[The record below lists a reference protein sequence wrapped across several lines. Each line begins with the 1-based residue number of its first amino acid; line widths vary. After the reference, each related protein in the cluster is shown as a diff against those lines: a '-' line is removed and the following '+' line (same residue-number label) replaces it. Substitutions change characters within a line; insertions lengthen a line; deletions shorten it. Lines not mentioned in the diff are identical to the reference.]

1 MIDQADQQLTLRQV
15 LLGRHAEHDLR
26 STAEESG
33 ATGAIDDE
41 LTAIPPGLRVAARDQ
56 VLTLVADILDQRLVD
71 LVVRGWRTWERLEQA
86 ARRTLETPAA
96 TDLVELLDHEVTS
109 THRPRVE
116 VRFDGQQI
124 AEIEVDLEAAI
135 QLHAVTAVLAA
146 GRLTAIRSGRADV
159 SAELA
164 IQGVKVMTATRS
176 LELPIEIPLGDGIV
190 LASAPDVVTVP
201 HPDDAPATTGPVE
214 GAG

>member
-1 MIDQADQQLTLRQV
+1 MIDQADEQLTLRQI
-15 LLGRHAEHDLR
+15 LLGRHREHDLR
-26 STAEESG
+26 SAAEETG
-33 ATGAIDDE
+33 ATGAIDDG

-56 VLTLVADILDQRLVD
+56 LLNLVADILDQRLVD
-71 LVVRGWRTWERLEQA
+71 LVVLGWRTWERLEEA

-96 TDLVELLDHEVTS
+96 TDLVELIDHEITS
-109 THRPRVE
+109 KHRPRVE

-124 AEIEVDLEAAI
+124 AEIEVDLDATI

-164 IQGVKVMTATRS
+164 IQGMKVMTATRS
-176 LELPIEIPLGDGIV
+176 LELPIEISLGDGIV

-201 HPDDAPATTGPVE
+201 HPDDASATTG
-214 GAG
+214 